1 MVQFCSKNG
10 ETVAELLAG
19 FFHFY
24 AFQFNYR
31 TDLVTIN
38 QHIAD
43 TSSALAQRAS
53 KSEKVSACSWNP
65 SMTKLAIEDPFE
77 TSFNVGHVVRI
88 HGRQRIQ
95 AEMIRAACLVAAGPS
110 TDGGN
115 ILGKLFE
122 AAPKVSSSERRGG
135 NRGGGRGDNSG
146 TVSVNI
152 FIFSSILLSLYP
164 TF

>member
-1 MVQFCSKNG
+1 
-10 ETVAELLAG
+10 
-19 FFHFY
+19 
-24 AFQFNYR
+24 
-31 TDLVTIN
+31 
-38 QHIAD
+38 
-43 TSSALAQRAS
+43 
-53 KSEKVSACSWNP
+53 
-65 SMTKLAIEDPFE
+65 MTKLAIEDPFE